1 MTKFINVVKVKLKK
15 DSKKNYIKK
24 IKNITNFDGLI
35 STKHIAIDYNTYCM
49 IEEWSSKEA
58 LTKARKSI
66 ELINKI
72 KPLIDEKS
80 SQIDITSSLG
90 GTVITESNIN
100 KNKIKEQDSA
110 SYNINK
116 SDSNHF
122 YFLYKNS

>member
-35 STKHIAIDYNTYCM
+35 STKHIAIDSNTYCI

-58 LTKARKSI
+58 LMKARKSI

-80 SQIDITSSLG
+80 SQIDIISSLG
-90 GTVITESNIN
+90 GTVITERNIN
-100 KNKIKEQDSA
+100 KNEIKEQDSA

-116 SDSNHF
+116 SGSNYF